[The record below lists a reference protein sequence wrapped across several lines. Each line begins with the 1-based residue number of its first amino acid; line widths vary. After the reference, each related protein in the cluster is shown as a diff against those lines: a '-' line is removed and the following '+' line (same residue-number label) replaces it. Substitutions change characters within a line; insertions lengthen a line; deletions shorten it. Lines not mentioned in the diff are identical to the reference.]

1 MSLAS
6 SDISHSPYID
16 TAPVL
21 TMSNIRISSHP
32 CLQAKLSLL
41 RSNATT
47 TRETRS
53 LVHEIATILGVEAFA
68 TALQTAKGGTDT
80 TPLGTEYD
88 TQVIEPSNVALVP
101 ILRSGLGMIEAI
113 NDLLPSSV
121 PIYHLGLFREKLS
134 LQPVEYYNNLPFHRP
149 DASAPNPVNTA
160 AAHTAILL
168 DPVIATGATAEA
180 AIQLLREWGVQ
191 RVVMLSVLG
200 SEAGVRRAAE
210 CWPEGVE
217 VWVGGVDAQCDERG
231 MIRPGLG
238 DIGDR
243 LFVAMGK

>member
-1 MSLAS
+1 MAL
-6 SDISHSPYID
+6 P
-16 TAPVL
+16 
-21 TMSNIRISSHP
+21 SNVHVSSHP
-32 CLQAKLSLL
+32 LLHAKLSQL
-41 RSNATT
+41 RSASTS

-68 TALQTAKGGTDT
+68 AGWKVKKAGMDT
-80 TPLGTEYD
+80 TPLGTEYVTHD
-88 TQVIEPSNVALVP
+88 IDPSDIALVP

-113 NDLLPSSV
+113 NNLLPTSI
-121 PIYHLGLFREKLS
+121 PIYHLGLFRERLT
-134 LQPVEYYNNLPFHRP
+134 LQPVEYYNNLPFQP
-149 DASAPNPVNTA
+149 DSSSTNTA
-160 AAHTAILL
+160 AAATAILL

-200 SEAGVRRAAE
+200 SEAGVLRAAGT
-210 CWPEGVE
+210 WPEGVE
-217 VWVGGVDAQCDERG
+217 VWTGAVDARCDERG
-231 MIRPGLG
+231 MIVPGLG

>member
-1 MSLAS
+1 MAL
-6 SDISHSPYID
+6 P
-16 TAPVL
+16 
-21 TMSNIRISSHP
+21 SNVHVSSHP
-32 CLQAKLSLL
+32 LLQAKLSQL
-41 RSNATT
+41 RSASTS

-68 TALQTAKGGTDT
+68 AGWKVKKAGMDA
-80 TPLGTEYD
+80 TPLGTEYVTHD
-88 TQVIEPSNVALVP
+88 IDPSDIALVP

-113 NDLLPSSV
+113 NNLLPTSI
-121 PIYHLGLFREKLS
+121 PIYHLGLFRERLT
-134 LQPVEYYNNLPFHRP
+134 LQPVEYYNNLPFQP
-149 DASAPNPVNTA
+149 DSSSTNTA
-160 AAHTAILL
+160 AAATAILL

-200 SEAGVRRAAE
+200 SEAGVLRAAGT
-210 CWPEGVE
+210 WPEGVE
-217 VWVGGVDAQCDERG
+217 VWTGAVDARCDERG
-231 MIRPGLG
+231 MIVPGLG